1 MKKPLICAFLCFCLL
16 FFGCKSEDPYL
27 AYVSEARRDI
37 FSGQSDNY
45 DISAFLTEK
54 EYPYL
59 NDGIVGE
66 KGVFLE
72 FRLNNPLIDGVK
84 RSIAFSVGDD
94 SYSADFAVN
103 EVTGVYGATAEIAD
117 FTGKSLS
124 VSVICGEKNETV
136 ILTSEVPEN
145 ALSFKDALKK
155 LSEGNPELLA
165 LYKTPEG
172 VFDGEIRLKILLK
185 NGKPYW
191 YAGLCNKKGKL
202 KALLLDGIT
211 GETLAVREIF

>member
-1 MKKPLICAFLCFCLL
+1 MKKLLICAFLCCCLL
-16 FFGCKSEDPYL
+16 FSGCKTEDPYL

-37 FSGQSDNY
+37 FAGRSDNY

-72 FRLNNPLIDGVK
+72 FRVNTPLIDGIK
-84 RSIAFSVGDD
+84 RSIVFSVGDD
-94 SYSADFAVN
+94 SLSADLTVN
-103 EVTGVYGATAEIAD
+103 EVTGVYGATAEVKGFAE
-117 FTGKSLS
+117 KSFS
-124 VSVICGEKNETV
+124 VSVICGEKSETV
-136 ILTSEVPEN
+136 ILTSKVPEN

-155 LSEGNPELLA
+155 LSEDNPELLA

-185 NGKPYW
+185 NEKPYW
-191 YAGLCNKKGKL
+191 YAGLCDKKGKL